1 MIAKY
6 FPSFA
11 TLAALAVAACP
22 AVAQPASDP
31 DWPCIQ
37 RKVGQL
43 SPGLMWAHPI
53 PEMKLEAGTASA
65 ADDLVARLVLRRMP
79 LEDVQ
84 PALDGFAEAHGH
96 GEAMMSHLFGES
108 FDRLSQLRTRIIK
121 GIEEYA
127 ASQIALSKRI
137 DAARSEMDTLMAADD
152 PDFDRVDE
160 LEVQIDWDERIFTD
174 RQRSLTYVCETPVL
188 LEKRLYEVAQRLLA
202 RVEGG

>member
-11 TLAALAVAACP
+11 TLAAVAVTGCAAL
-22 AVAQPASDP
+22 AQPASDP
-31 DWPCIQ
+31 DWPCVQ
-37 RKVGQL
+37 RKVSQL

-53 PEMKLEAGTASA
+53 PEMKLDAETAAA
-65 ADDLVARLVLRRMP
+65 ADDVVARLVLRRMP
-79 LEDVQ
+79 LEEVQ
-84 PALDGFAEAHGH
+84 PALDGFADAHGG

-108 FDRLSQLRTRIIK
+108 FDKLSHLRTRIMK

-127 ASQIALSKRI
+127 QKQIALSKRI
-137 DAARSEMDTLMAADD
+137 DGARSEMDTLMAADD
-152 PDFDRVDE
+152 PDYDRVDE

-188 LEKRLYEVAQRLLA
+188 LEKRLYGIAQMLEAEIRS
-202 RVEGG
+202 